1 MTTSAVTKRLA
12 ATGLA
17 TVLTTSA
24 LVGASAASASAAPE
38 QAKALGGGGA
48 TFSCMLPVLNLP
60 VDVPL
65 SLDGLA
71 LPTSLLADA
80 PLPIPLGGL
89 PLLGSLE
96 VGGLLGLLGNL
107 PLPIGQLGANL
118 PGFDLLLGALE
129 LPISGLG
136 SALGPISEITGIA
149 GSLTGGDLRAP
160 AKAGV
165 YDVKLP
171 SSFQLEA
178 LLPAPLSGLIPA
190 FPCTIKDGEN
200 PTVGTVKVTKQRAAM
215 NAQAKKA
222 VIKKGKPAKVMTA
235 VARQDGQAATGR
247 VVALV
252 GGKQVASK
260 QLQNGRAT
268 LAVKKLGKG
277 AKKIVVKYLGNGS
290 TQSVKKTV
298 KVTVKK

>member
-17 TVLTTSA
+17 TVLTTGA
-24 LVGASAASASAAPE
+24 LVAGGAASAGAATSA
-38 QAKALGGGGA
+38 QAKAIGGGA
-48 TFSCMLPVLNLP
+48 TFSCTLPVLNLP
-60 VDVPL
+60 VDIPL
-65 SLDGLA
+65 SLEGLD

-80 PLPIPLGGL
+80 PLPIPLEGL
-89 PLLGSLE
+89 PLLGNLE
-96 VGGLLGLLGNL
+96 IGGLLGLLGNL

-129 LPISGLG
+129 LPVSGLG
-136 SALGPISEITGIA
+136 SALGPISDITGIA

-160 AKAGV
+160 AKAGI
-165 YDVKLP
+165 YEVKLP

-178 LLPAPLSGLIPA
+178 LLPAPLSGLLPA
-190 FPCTIKDGEN
+190 FPCEIKSGQN
-200 PTVGTVKVTKQRAAM
+200 AVVGTVKVNKQSATMAAK
-215 NAQAKKA
+215 AKKA
-222 VIKKGKPAKVMTA
+222 TVKKGKPAKVATA
-235 VARQDGQAATGR
+235 VVRQDGKAATGK

-260 QLQNGRAT
+260 QLQGGRAT

-277 AKKIVVKYLGNGS
+277 TKKIVVKYLGNAS
-290 TQSVKKTV
+290 TETAKKTV